1 MNRNADI
8 ICFISIFLFNLTI
21 LTEEFSYNNILFYN
35 VLKFQLLL
43 NRSERLLVVNQADTS
58 QELIEKVDSES
69 RIRNYVGETAKIVTG
84 IAIIWSLFQLFS
96 AGSGIFDAITLRS
109 WHLLFLLIMTFLLY
123 PISKKS
129 NRNIRYPSVVDVIC
143 ILLSIISIGY
153 LLLNYKTIVLR
164 GGFLLTPD
172 YIFGAIG
179 ILLVFE
185 AARRVVGN
193 LAILALIFLL
203 YNFLGPFIPGMFGH
217 SGFTVKRIID
227 YLFWGSEGIFGIA
240 IGVSATF
247 VFLFILFGAFLSR
260 SGFSQFIN
268 DLSLTIAGRSPGG
281 PAKVAVIASALMGMI
296 NGSAIANVATTGT
309 LTIPLMK
316 KNGYKARFAA
326 AVEAVASTGGQF
338 APPIMGAAG
347 FVMAEYLG
355 VSYTIVM
362 VAAIIPAFLYY
373 LALIMVVHFE
383 AKRLGLKGISKENIP
398 KAWEV
403 IKKQGHLSLPL
414 IVLLALM
421 FMGYTPLFA
430 AVYSIVACVIASWF
444 RKETRMGLKDIL
456 AALAEGAKGAIG
468 VAVACAVIGVIIGTV
483 SLTGLG
489 LNFGYSVMNYTNE
502 SIFIAAL
509 LVMIMSIILG
519 MGVPGVAAYVIVA
532 TVGTPVLIELG
543 ITPLAAHM
551 FVLIYACLSN
561 ITPPVALA
569 SYVAAGL
576 ANTNQNQVSMTAVK
590 LGITGFILPFF
601 FIYEPALLLGGSDYT
616 ASIIPAIT
624 ASIGVVSLAGGL
636 QGWFL
641 GKANLLQRILFV
653 AIGLLMI
660 SPEHL
665 TDVIGITLLV
675 IVCIWQ
681 FLQKRTMATEQ
692 KQVANK

>member
-1 MNRNADI
+1 M
-8 ICFISIFLFNLTI
+8 
-21 LTEEFSYNNILFYN
+21 
-35 VLKFQLLL
+35 LKFQLLL
-43 NRSERLLVVNQADTS
+43 RRSERILVANQADTS
-58 QELIEKVDSES
+58 QDLIEKVDSES
-69 RIRNYVGETAKIVTG
+69 RIRTYIGKTAKLITG
-84 IAIIWSLFQLFS
+84 IAIIWSIFQIFS

-129 NRNIRYPSVVDVIC
+129 KRNIRYPSAVDIIC

-153 LLLNYKTIVLR
+153 LLLNYKTVVLR

-179 ILLVFE
+179 IILVFE

-193 LAILALIFLL
+193 LAILAFIFLL
-203 YNFLGPFIPGMFGH
+203 YNFLGPFIPGIFGH
-217 SGFTVKRIID
+217 NGFTVKRIID

-240 IGVSATF
+240 IGVSSTF
-247 VFLFILFGAFLSR
+247 VFLFILFGAFLSK

-268 DLSLTIAGRSPGG
+268 DLSLTIAGRTPGG

-383 AKRLGLKGISKENIP
+383 AKRLGLKGISKDNIP
-398 KAWEV
+398 NVWEV
-403 IKKQGHLSLPL
+403 LKKQGHLSLPL

-421 FMGYTPLFA
+421 FMGYTPLYA
-430 AVYSIVACVIASWF
+430 AVFSILACVIASWF

-468 VAVACAVIGVIIGTV
+468 VAVACAIIGVIIGTV

-489 LNFGYSVMNYTNE
+489 LNFGYSVMNYTNDG
-502 SIFIAAL
+502 IFIAAF
-509 LVMIMSIILG
+509 LVMLMSIILG

-532 TVGTPVLIELG
+532 TVGTPVLIDLG

-576 ANTNQNQVSMTAVK
+576 ANTNQNQVSLTAVK

-601 FIYEPALLLGGSDYT
+601 FIYQPALLLGGSSYT
-616 ASIIPAIT
+616 ASIIPALT
-624 ASIGVVSLAGGL
+624 ATIGVIALAGGL
-636 QGWFL
+636 QGWLF
-641 GKANLLQRILFV
+641 GRANVIQRILFI
-653 AIGLLMI
+653 AIGLFMI
-660 SPEHL
+660 APDHI
-665 TDVIGITLLV
+665 TDIIGISLLV
-675 IVCIWQ
+675 IVSIWQ
-681 FLQKRTMATEQ
+681 LIQTKTIGPEQ
-692 KQVANK
+692 KQVVNK